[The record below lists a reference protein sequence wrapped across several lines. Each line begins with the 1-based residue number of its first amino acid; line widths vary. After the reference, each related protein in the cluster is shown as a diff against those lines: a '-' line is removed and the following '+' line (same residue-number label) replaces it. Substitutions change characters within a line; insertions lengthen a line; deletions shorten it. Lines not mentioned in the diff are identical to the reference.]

1 MGLRFDT
8 TAIVYTNGLF
18 ILLQIMPLPFR
29 ENTAFQ
35 RGLKWLFI
43 LTNSIALFLNF
54 VDVGYYPFSGK
65 RSGVEL
71 LGMQRD
77 AADQSIQYI
86 KDYCYL
92 ALLLIGC
99 IWLMISYYP
108 PYKQSK
114 PRAKTPLLIELFI
127 LVLVAGMMFGA
138 ARGTVGLKPLNTLDA
153 ARLTQSGLAALTLN
167 TPFQFIMTVQQTGVD
182 EKFYMDKKDAAALI
196 NFHHH
201 DSAIKP
207 THKNV
212 VLIIV
217 ESLGKEY
224 VGFYNNGKGYTP
236 FLDSLALYST
246 IYKNAYA
253 NGKRSIEGIPA
264 IVASMPSLMNNDYM
278 NSYYQSNTLE
288 STGSLLQHLGY
299 ETSFYHGGKNGT
311 MSFDNFISAT
321 HAGKYYGLNEYPN
334 PTDNDGNWGIY
345 DEPYLRY
352 VANQLTEQEQPFF
365 STVFTLSSHHPY
377 NIPTALKQQFQEGTL
392 PIHKTIRYVDF
403 ALQRF
408 FENAKQTS
416 WFSNTIFIITA
427 DHSSTNEL
435 PNFNTEEGMYRIPL
449 MVFEPKNHALRY
461 IDQTTQQI
469 DIMPIIL
476 KQAGYNKPY
485 LAMGLSSVDSTGFA
499 IQYINNMYQFIQHP
513 YILQFDGEKTIQFT
527 KLNKK
532 DVLENCTELDRKKL
546 MEQSLKAFIQQY
558 NSALIHNNTVVKP

>member
-1 MGLRFDT
+1 
-8 TAIVYTNGLF
+8 
-18 ILLQIMPLPFR
+18 
-29 ENTAFQ
+29 
-35 RGLKWLFI
+35 
-43 LTNSIALFLNF
+43 
-54 VDVGYYPFSGK
+54 
-65 RSGVEL
+65 
-71 LGMQRD
+71 
-77 AADQSIQYI
+77 
-86 KDYCYL
+86 
-92 ALLLIGC
+92 
-99 IWLMISYYP
+99 
-108 PYKQSK
+108 
-114 PRAKTPLLIELFI
+114 
-127 LVLVAGMMFGA
+127 
-138 ARGTVGLKPLNTLDA
+138 
-153 ARLTQSGLAALTLN
+153 
-167 TPFQFIMTVQQTGVD
+167 
-182 EKFYMDKKDAAALI
+182 
-196 NFHHH
+196 
-201 DSAIKP
+201 
-207 THKNV
+207 
-212 VLIIV
+212 
-217 ESLGKEY
+217 
-224 VGFYNNGKGYTP
+224 
-236 FLDSLALYST
+236 LDSLALYST

-435 PNFNTEEGMYRIPL
+435 PNYTSEEGMYRIPL
-449 MVFEPKNHALRY
+449 MVFEAENPSQQA
-461 IDQTTQQI
+461 IDQTIQQI

-485 LAMGLSSVDSTGFA
+485 FAMGLSSVDSTGFA

-513 YILQFDGEKTIQFT
+513 YMLQFDGEKTTQFT